1 MLLPD
6 LSGLQKSLGISFR
19 QPALLRQA
27 LVHSS
32 YINENPDDPYG
43 DNEKLEFLGDAVL
56 GFIIAERLY
65 RECPD
70 SSEGEMTRLRAALVN
85 GRTLAGIARRMGIGE
100 ALYMGRGEE
109 SSGGRNKKP
118 NLAGALEALIA
129 AVYLDRGITATR
141 KFVLR
146 LFSREIKDVLSKST
160 IHDAKSRLQEIIQSR
175 SQEAPLYRII
185 GEEGPDHNKTFDV
198 EVIIG
203 GVALG
208 RGTGK
213 SKKQAETAAAQAAL
227 EKL

>member
-1 MLLPD
+1 LLD
-6 LSGLQKSLGISFR
+6 LSTLQKTLGIDFR
-19 QPALLRQA
+19 NQALLKQA

-32 YINENPDDPYG
+32 YINENPTDSSG
-43 DNEKLEFLGDAVL
+43 DNERLEFLGDAVL
-56 GFIIAERLY
+56 GFIITEKLY
-65 RECPD
+65 REYPD
-70 SSEGEMTRLRAALVN
+70 SSEGEMTRVRAALVN
-85 GRTLAGIARRMGIGE
+85 GNALAGIARRMGLGE
-100 ALYMGRGEE
+100 ALYMGKGEE

-146 LFSREIKDVLSKST
+146 LLEEEITDVLSKSAVR
-160 IHDAKSRLQEIIQSR
+160 DAKSRLQEIVQSR
-175 SQEAPLYRII
+175 SQGMPLYQII
-185 GEEGPDHNKTFDV
+185 EEHGPSHEKIFTV

-203 GVALG
+203 DVAMG

-213 SKKQAETAAAQAAL
+213 SKKQAETAAARAAL

>member
-160 IHDAKSRLQEIIQSR
+160 IRDAKSRLQEIIQSR

>member
-1 MLLPD
+1 
-6 LSGLQKSLGISFR
+6 
-19 QPALLRQA
+19 
-27 LVHSS
+27 
-32 YINENPDDPYG
+32 
-43 DNEKLEFLGDAVL
+43 
-56 GFIIAERLY
+56 
-65 RECPD
+65 
-70 SSEGEMTRLRAALVN
+70 
-85 GRTLAGIARRMGIGE
+85 
-100 ALYMGRGEE
+100 
-109 SSGGRNKKP
+109 
-118 NLAGALEALIA
+118 
-129 AVYLDRGITATR
+129 
-141 KFVLR
+141 

-160 IHDAKSRLQEIIQSR
+160 IRDAKSRLQEIIQSR